1 MYSPLKRVAK
11 SKYDQKLASV
21 PVKVDFPACQD
32 NLSLENCNTCYFA
45 IVQTPGFTSKDSLLY
60 VGGGG
65 CMESLLGAIWS
76 WNWAIYMHWSP
87 PHLTNRALKYSRF
100 LTFFFFR
107 IEVDLYQL
115 ISVLNL
121 DFDSIC
127 ICRLTSFN

>member
-1 MYSPLKRVAK
+1 MR
-11 SKYDQKLASV
+11 
-21 PVKVDFPACQD
+21 
-32 NLSLENCNTCYFA
+32 
-45 IVQTPGFTSKDSLLY
+45 
-60 VGGGG
+60 
-65 CMESLLGAIWS
+65 SLLGAIWS

-87 PHLTNRALKYSRF
+87 PHLTDRALKYSRF
-100 LTFFFFR
+100 LTFFSFQFWWIWLYFGDIDQSCIGPSEGR